1 MLYHLFLLT
10 PNFADSE
17 SESDPRFVVLEL
29 LFYTVIVKLFI
40 DELAEVWECVCFT
53 DSLLPMQ
60 VLVAG
65 LSLQLHEI
73 MYFHE
78 RASQVYDPRDPKT
91 EKAFKFPDLADLEQ
105 HMNGRV
111 KECENVVETLAS
123 RLSILK
129 NKMAGSRGKQI
140 SKPEHEGWRNEMISL
155 QLQLS
160 QAVERVSQEEHVAAV
175 AAMMQLAVMWA
186 NDWSFDFPD
195 KYLSQLGDDPSI
207 ADDGLQAFCDVNW
220 IAVARAFLAWSDDT
234 GRDEMAIK
242 DEGGIMQAIAKDIV
256 SQLTFKVVHPFAAPK
271 KTDLQRAQYTVQQ
284 KHFDKLAPLVDYLD
298 MLHDVLALHTQLV
311 TARQIKHWPGPQ
323 SADMGTTVSQA
334 FQKIIA
340 DYNRT
345 GKRLKEEMQSFPEEI
360 ADGFTVP
367 EQMKADTIKIKAK
380 ALIREVQSGVETCGM
395 LGLFFPGSVM
405 WELQRKQR
413 LATKY
418 DRSESFRSSVGSFG
432 AANGNI
438 ITDSSMAIYVR
449 QAEVLD
455 VADGETLNPVADG
468 SDSDETKATPRE
480 AHRGVYETG
489 TPGWRT
495 WIPRGAQHL
504 INYDGQF
511 VPPHDKL
518 SRWMSGSTI
527 YPLFLW
533 FRSGLGIYL
542 SELWSHTRIHA
553 RSLPLC

>member
-1 MLYHLFLLT
+1 M
-10 PNFADSE
+10 
-17 SESDPRFVVLEL
+17 VLEL
-29 LFYTVIVKLFI
+29 LFYLFVVRLFI
-40 DELAEVWECVCFT
+40 GELFEVWECACYT

-60 VLVAG
+60 VLVAS

-111 KECENVVETLAS
+111 KECETVVETLES
-123 RLSILK
+123 RLYILK

-140 SKPEHEGWRNEMISL
+140 SNTDHEAWRTEMISL
-155 QLQLS
+155 QLQLT
-160 QAVERVSQEEHVAAV
+160 QAAERVAQEEHVAAV

-195 KYLSQLGDDPSI
+195 NYLSQLGDDPSI

-220 IAVARAFLAWSDDT
+220 IAVARAYLAWCDDT
-234 GRDEMAIK
+234 GRDEMVIK
-242 DEGGIMQAIAKDIV
+242 DEGGILQVIVKDVV
-256 SQLTFKVVHPFAAPK
+256 SQLTFKMVQPFAATK
-271 KTDLQRAQYTVQQ
+271 KTELQRAQFTVQQ
-284 KHFDKLAPLVDYLD
+284 KHFDKLGPLVDYLD
-298 MLHDVLALHTQLV
+298 MLHDVLNLHTQLV
-311 TARQIKHWPGPQ
+311 TARQIKHWAGPQ
-323 SADMGTTVSQA
+323 NADMGTTVCKA
-334 FQKIIA
+334 FQKIMA

-345 GKRLKEEMQSFPEEI
+345 GKRLKQEMQSFPEEI
-360 ADGFTVP
+360 ADGFSEP
-367 EQMKADTIKIKAK
+367 DQMKADTIKIKAK

-405 WELQRKQR
+405 WELQRKSR

-418 DRSESFRSSVGSFG
+418 DKSKAFRDSVGSFG
-432 AANGNI
+432 STDGNI
-438 ITDSSMAIYVR
+438 VSDSSMSIYVR

-455 VADGETLNPVADG
+455 VSDGEMVNPVAD
-468 SDSDETKATPRE
+468 DSNSEETKATPKE
-480 AHRGVYETG
+480 PHRGVYETG

-495 WIPRGAQHL
+495 WIPRGAEHL

-518 SRWMSGSTI
+518 SRWMSGNII
-527 YPLFLW
+527 YPLYLW
-533 FRSGLGIYL
+533 FRCGFGIYL
-542 SELWSHTRIHA
+542 GALWSHTRSHA